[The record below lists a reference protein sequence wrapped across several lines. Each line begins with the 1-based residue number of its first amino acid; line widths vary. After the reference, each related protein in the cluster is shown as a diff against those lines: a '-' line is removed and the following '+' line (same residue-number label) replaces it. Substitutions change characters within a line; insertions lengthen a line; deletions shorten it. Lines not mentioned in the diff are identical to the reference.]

1 MALRRKNIK
10 RPIVRMS
17 ALSCQ
22 IVLITLLTKKERR
35 GKDMG
40 FAVVGVIILFFVVF
54 IGIFCRISFDAG
66 MKNYAKPALTVG
78 GAIAVVL
85 ILVGCIKTVPTGATG
100 IVTTFGKVENET
112 LDAGVHFM
120 APWKKVIKMDNRTQK
135 ETLELGCFSSDIQ
148 EVTVKYTINYQINK
162 ANAQNIYKNIGTGYF
177 EKIVQPKALEA
188 VKGVFAKYNAENLVS
203 SRATLSQQI
212 EDVLISELD
221 GYNIEI
227 TATSI
232 EDIDFTDAF
241 TDAVE
246 AKQVAEQ
253 NKLKAKTE
261 QEQQNLEAKA
271 AAERQVVKA
280 QADADAA
287 ILAAKADAEVAK
299 IQADSAEY
307 QGQKDAAIMSNIGK
321 QLKEYPDLVQYYYI
335 NGWDGKLPETMLGSE
350 SSVLLD
356 VAK

>member
-1 MALRRKNIK
+1 MFGVVIGIIFIFIGFIIYAARSSKSENK
-10 RPIVRMS
+10 S
-17 ALSCQ
+17 
-22 IVLITLLTKKERR
+22 R
-35 GKDMG
+35 GRG
-40 FAVVGVIILFFVVF
+40 FAI
-54 IGIFCRISFDAG
+54 IGIG
-66 MKNYAKPALTVG
+66 L
-78 GAIAVVL
+78 GAIC
-85 ILVGCIKTVPTGATG
+85 ILLGCIKTVPTGATG
-100 IVTTFGKVENET
+100 IVTTFGKVENDT

-120 APWKKVIKMDNRTQK
+120 APWKQVINMDNRTQK
-135 ETLELGCFSSDIQ
+135 ESLELGCFSSDIQ

-162 ANAQNIYKNIGTGYF
+162 ANAQNIYKNIGTEYF
-177 EKIVQPKALEA
+177 EKIVKPKALEA

-212 EDVLISELD
+212 EDVLITELD

-261 QEQQNLEAKA
+261 QEQQTLEAKA

-321 QLKEYPDLVQYYYI
+321 QLKEYPDLIQYYYI
-335 NGWDGKLPETMLGSE
+335 NGWDGKLPETMLSDDP
-350 SSVLLD
+350 SVMLNME
-356 VAK
+356 